1 MIGAG
6 SGNRAATVIDASPVS
21 GGVAARVG
29 YRPGVAHDGT
39 VVNAMTVSRHV
50 DAAPDRVWAV
60 LTDLERAPEVIRAI
74 ESVELHTPTGFRVG
88 TRWTETRT
96 MMGRTATE
104 TMEVT
109 AVDPGKSYVVEAKSG
124 GAHYRSEFRIAPDDG
139 GTAMTMT
146 FTTQPSGLGGRVL
159 AATLGRLLAGPTRK
173 ALVADL
179 DDIARASEHS
189 T

>member
-1 MIGAG
+1 
-6 SGNRAATVIDASPVS
+6 VI
-21 GGVAARVG
+21 
-29 YRPGVAHDGT
+29 
-39 VVNAMTVSRHV
+39 NAMTVSRHV

-60 LTDLERAPEVIRAI
+60 LTDLEHSPEVIRAI
-74 ESVELHTPTGFRVG
+74 QSVEIHTTMGFDVG

-109 AVDPGKSYVVEAKSG
+109 AVDPGRSYVVEADSG

-139 GTAMTMT
+139 GTALTLT
-146 FTTQPSGLGGRVL
+146 FTAQPSGLGGRVL
-159 AATLGRLLAGPTRK
+159 AVTIGRLLAGPTRK
-173 ALVADL
+173 ALIADL
-179 DDIARASEHS
+179 DDIAQASKHG